1 MVLHLAERIAGAL
14 SFSVSHWRED
24 GQVMA
29 PPWAPVRLQ
38 LACASPRPPYLDP
51 LLAALTRLL
60 ASPYTT
66 DQWPRSAAIV
76 AVTPEQ
82 PADAR
87 ILLAER
93 WMQDQRQLVYEATFP
108 HSEAVFRGSFS
119 MG

>member
-14 SFSVSHWRED
+14 SFSASHWRED
-24 GQVMA
+24 GQIMA

-38 LACASPRPPYLDP
+38 FDRVSPNPAYLDP
-51 LLAALTRLL
+51 LLVALTNLL
-60 ASPYTT
+60 TTPYTT

-76 AVTPEQ
+76 VVAPDQAADVT
-82 PADAR
+82 
-87 ILLAER
+87 IFLAEQ
-93 WMQDQRQLVYEATFP
+93 WIQDQRNLVYEARFP